1 MGRLQRNATQVNHA
15 RLLPESGS
23 PTAVNF
29 NAIWY
34 GNGQE
39 RSFVITP
46 LAQFLLA
53 LNKLDIDKQ
62 AAYIGVRHS
71 LD

>member
-1 MGRLQRNATQVNHA
+1 M
-15 RLLPESGS
+15 
-23 PTAVNF
+23 
-29 NAIWY
+29 
-34 GNGQE
+34 
-39 RSFVITP
+39 ITP

-53 LNKLDIDKQ
+53 LNKLDIDKH